1 MRFETKKLIIFL
13 FLVLIRFESTA
24 QTYFP
29 PLVGKQWDTTSTTK
43 LNWCNDSIPSLLK
56 YVGDN
61 KSKAFLVLVD
71 GKIVIEKYYGTFTQ
85 DSIWYWA
92 SAGKSLLA
100 TTVGIASQEN
110 LIDIQKP
117 SSYYLDTAW
126 TSCSLSD
133 ELNIK
138 IVNQL
143 SMTSGINDNVVDVD
157 CTLPSCLT
165 CIAPARNRW
174 AYYNAIYTLLE
185 DVVSNATNQTLNA
198 YLNSKIKAKTG
209 MTGLYVKQGYNNV
222 YFSNARSMARFG
234 LLAMN
239 NFVWNGDTVLKD
251 GAYKT
256 QMTNTSQNL
265 NLSYGYLWWLNGKSS
280 FMLPS
285 SQLVFNSS
293 LLPDA
298 PSDLFSALG
307 KNGQIIN
314 VVPSKKI
321 VLVRIGDR
329 PTNANELP
337 MIFNNEIWKRLN
349 YVICNS
355 SNGISE
361 SKFQPK
367 IYPNPSKDFIIID
380 YPETLTNISIYNAL
394 GQAQPVTFDNNK
406 VDVSTLPA
414 GVYTIVISNG
424 KSIFKNKL
432 LTGSR

>member
-1 MRFETKKLIIFL
+1 MRQKLIIFFLLSFL
-13 FLVLIRFESTA
+13 FCYELKA

-29 PLVGKQWDTTSTTK
+29 PLVGKQWDTISPAQ
-43 LNWCNDSIPSLLK
+43 LNWCTDSIPSLLN
-56 YVGDN
+56 YVGSN
-61 KSKAFLVLVD
+61 KSKGFIVLVD
-71 GKIVIEKYYGTFTQ
+71 GKIAIEKYYGTFTQ

-100 TTVGIASQEN
+100 TTVGIANQEN

-117 SSYYLDTAW
+117 SSFYLDTSW
-126 TSCSLSD
+126 TSCSVQD

-138 IVNQL
+138 VVNQL
-143 SMTSGINDNVVDVD
+143 SMTSGINDNVPDVD

-165 CIAPARNRW
+165 CIATAGNRW
-174 AYYNAIYTLLE
+174 AYHNAIYTLLE
-185 DVVSNATNQTLNA
+185 DVVSNATGQTLNA
-198 YLNSKIKAKTG
+198 YLTSKIKSKTG

-222 YFSNARSMARFG
+222 FFSNARSMARFG

-280 FMLPS
+280 FMLPG

-314 VVPSKKI
+314 VIPSKKI
-321 VLVRIGDR
+321 VVIRIGDR

-337 MIFNNEIWKRLN
+337 MIFNNEIWKKLN

-367 IYPNPSKDFIIID
+367 IYPNPSKDYIVID
-380 YPETLTNISIYNAL
+380 YPEILTNISIYNAF
-394 GQAQPVTFDNNK
+394 GQKENIKYNNNK
-406 VDVSTLPA
+406 VDVSNLPA
-414 GVYTIVISNG
+414 GVYTIELIKDNAVFRS
-424 KSIFKNKL
+424 KL
-432 LTGSR
+432 LISR

>member
-43 LNWCNDSIPSLLK
+43 LNWCTDSIPSLLK

-165 CIAPARNRW
+165 CIAPAGNRW
-174 AYYNAIYTLLE
+174 AYHNAIYTLLE

>member
-165 CIAPARNRW
+165 CIAPAGNRW
-174 AYYNAIYTLLE
+174 AYHNAIYTLLE

-394 GQAQPVTFDNNK
+394 GQAQPITFDNNK

>member
-1 MRFETKKLIIFL
+1 MRFETKKIIVFL
-13 FLVLIRFESTA
+13 FLILIRFESSA

-29 PLVGKQWDTTSTTK
+29 PVVGKQWDTISPAQ
-43 LNWCNDSIPSLLK
+43 LNWCTDSIPSLLN
-56 YVGDN
+56 YVGSN
-61 KSKAFLVLVD
+61 KSKGFIVLID
-71 GKIVIEKYYGTFTQ
+71 GKIAIEKYYGTFSQ

-117 SSYYLDTAW
+117 SSFYLDTSW
-126 TSCSLSD
+126 TSCTIPD

-138 IVNQL
+138 VVNQL
-143 SMTSGINDNVVDVD
+143 SMTSGINDNVPDVD
-157 CTLPSCLT
+157 CTLPSCLS
-165 CIAPARNRW
+165 CIAPAGSRW
-174 AYYNAIYTLLE
+174 AYHNAIYTLLE
-185 DVVSNATNQTLNA
+185 DVVSNATGQTLNA
-198 YLNSKIKAKTG
+198 YLNSKIKSKTG

-222 YFSNARSMARFG
+222 FFSNARSMARFG

-251 GAYKT
+251 GTYKM
-256 QMTNTSQNL
+256 QMTNTSQNM

-280 FMLPS
+280 FMLPG

-298 PSDLFSALG
+298 PSDLFTALG

-321 VLVRIGDR
+321 VVIRIGDR

-337 MIFNNEIWKRLN
+337 MIFNNEIWKKLN
-349 YVICNS
+349 YVICNA
-355 SNGISE
+355 SNGIYD

-380 YPETLTNISIYNAL
+380 YPETLTNISIYNLL
-394 GQAQPVTFDNNK
+394 GQKENIKYENNK
-406 VDVSTLPA
+406 VDVSNLPD
-414 GVYTIVISNG
+414 GVYTIVFSNG
-424 KSIFKNKL
+424 KSIFKSNL
-432 LTGSR
+432 LISR